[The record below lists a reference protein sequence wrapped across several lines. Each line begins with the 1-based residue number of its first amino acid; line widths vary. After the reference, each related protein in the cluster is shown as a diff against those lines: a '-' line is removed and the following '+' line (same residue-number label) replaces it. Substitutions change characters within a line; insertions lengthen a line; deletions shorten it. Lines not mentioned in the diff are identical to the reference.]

1 MASDGSGDGAAME
14 ADAPW
19 AAEDAAAE
27 ESKSPPRRKKAMRH
41 LGEEED
47 WPSSA
52 SEEDAYEVGVHAE
65 PGADADTGS
74 GAGRLEGTKQ
84 DAEAV
89 STSARAAC
97 AGRFMPAVR

>member
-1 MASDGSGDGAAME
+1 
-14 ADAPW
+14 
-19 AAEDAAAE
+19 
-27 ESKSPPRRKKAMRH
+27 MRH

-89 STSARAAC
+89 STRARAAG